1 MPLKMRAACDQ
12 TRVSSALLLG
22 SYPKVSPRT
31 SRLDSSL
38 SILWPGSH
46 AKPPVI
52 DQVSRRRWQTG
63 WRVLLNVLNT
73 PAVAPKPIDVRS
85 VRTDSC
91 WPLSGGTKTESKSSS
106 KSSRDR
112 NYSNFETSLLV
123 IFSKQESR
131 RGDVRGWGWG
141 RGRGCGSGGAP
152 KNSKLQSGIE
162 MAMKC
167 PAPTSP
173 PCTVG
178 ELNSRLME

>member
-73 PAVAPKPIDVRS
+73 PAVAPETNRRS
-85 VRTDSC
+85 FGSNRQLLATFWRNQDREQVQ
-91 WPLSGGTKTESKSSS
+91 LQVQ
-106 KSSRDR
+106 SR
-112 NYSNFETSLLV
+112 
-123 IFSKQESR
+123 
-131 RGDVRGWGWG
+131 
-141 RGRGCGSGGAP
+141 
-152 KNSKLQSGIE
+152 SKLLQFRNESFGHIQQTGI
-162 MAMKC
+162 APRRC
-167 PAPTSP
+167 P
-173 PCTVG
+173 
-178 ELNSRLME
+178 RLRLRPRPRLWLWRRP